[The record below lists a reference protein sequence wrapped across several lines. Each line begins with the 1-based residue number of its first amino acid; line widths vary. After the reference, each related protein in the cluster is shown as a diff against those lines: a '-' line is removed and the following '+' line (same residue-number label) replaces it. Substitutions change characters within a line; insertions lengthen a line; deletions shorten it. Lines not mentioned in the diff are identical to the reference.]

1 MFATRWTHLE
11 NDAADYGVD
20 MRLITWNVNSL
31 KARLPRVLELLA
43 AHRPDV
49 LCLQET
55 KSTGEA
61 FPHEALA
68 AAGYRALDHSTG
80 RWNGVA
86 LVVPV
91 DVEVAG
97 VERGLPGEPDPSEGR
112 WIEASVP
119 WPAPGGA
126 TGGATGADPGAEQRA
141 APATVRVVSTY
152 VPNGREPGHAMFT
165 AKLAFLDRMAARA
178 QSLAASGP
186 TVIAGDVN
194 VAPEDRDVWDPAAF
208 VGATHVTSEERAGLD
223 AVVAAGYVDAFRAV
237 APDEVG
243 FTWWDYRMGAF
254 RRGMGMRIDLALVS
268 SGLTVTGCEV
278 DTTYRRAN
286 AAGDKPSDH
295 APLVVALRG

>member
-1 MFATRWTHLE
+1 
-11 NDAADYGVD
+11 

-68 AAGYRALDHSTG
+68 AVGYRAHDHSTG

-86 LVVPV
+86 LLTPV
-91 DVEVAG
+91 DVEVEG

-119 WPAPGGA
+119 WPASPADRDADGA
-126 TGGATGADPGAEQRA
+126 AG
-141 APATVRVVSTY
+141 PASVRVVSTY

-165 AKLAFLDRMAARA
+165 AKLAFFARMAERA
-178 QSLAASGP
+178 QALAAQGP
-186 TVIAGDVN
+186 TVITGDLN
-194 VAPEDRDVWDPAAF
+194 VAPEDRDVWDPGAF
-208 VGATHVTSEERAGLD
+208 VGATHVTSEERAGLE

-254 RRGMGMRIDLALVS
+254 RRGMGMRIDLALV
-268 SGLTVTGCEV
+268 GRELTVAGCEV
-278 DTTYRRAN
+278 DTTFRRVN

-295 APLVVALRG
+295 APLVVELRR